1 MLLSSCKPVEDA
13 AIVVTQLGEE
23 VSQEM
28 KLTTVESLQAYYLTD
43 KHRSVNYYI
52 SNASWRWLENLAD
65 LSVNAGMQ
73 EG

>member
-1 MLLSSCKPVEDA
+1 MEDA
-13 AIVVTQLGEE
+13 AIVVTQLCEQ

-28 KLTTVESLQAYYLTD
+28 KLTAVGSLQAYHLTD

-52 SNASWRWLENLAD
+52 SNASSRWLENLAD

>member
-1 MLLSSCKPVEDA
+1 MEDA
-13 AIVVTQLGEE
+13 AIVVAQLYKE

-28 KLTTVESLQAYYLTD
+28 KLTVVGSLQVYYLTD

-52 SNASWRWLENLAD
+52 SNASSRWLENLAD
-65 LSVNAGMQ
+65 LGENAGMQ